1 MTSILDSRATPLQR
15 ELALGGQAIKL
26 SDADLLAVLFGTGCE
41 GQSARATAS
50 ALLEFA
56 GGLAALKFLGPH
68 LLAMQRGIGPA
79 KAARLVV
86 AIELGRR
93 FWMPQPSPLA
103 ATFIRSF
110 GDVTDWAQ
118 RLTQL
123 DHEELWSLALNGQN
137 RLLHAR
143 CVSRGGQHGCAVRAR
158 DILRGAIRDGASGL
172 VVVHNHPSGD
182 PSPST
187 EDIAMTA
194 ALVSACDAV
203 GLPLLDHVIVAEQG
217 ASSLYELGAFSAAR
231 RESTNPWPAHNM
243 AVSGPG
249 PRSSNRRRG
258 S

>member
-1 MTSILDSRATPLQR
+1 MTAIQDTQATPLQR
-15 ELALGGQAIKL
+15 ELALEGQAAKL
-26 SDADLLAVLFGTGCE
+26 NDADLLAVLLGTGCE

-56 GGLAALKFLGPH
+56 GSLTALKHLGPH

-79 KAARLVV
+79 KAARLIA

-93 FWMPQPSPLA
+93 FWMAQPPQLA
-103 ATFIRSF
+103 TTFIRSF

-158 DILRGAIRDGASGL
+158 DILRGALRDGASGL

-194 ALVSACDAV
+194 ALVSACEAV

-217 ASSLYELGAFSAAR
+217 ATSLYELGAFPNAR
-231 RESTNPWPAHNM
+231 RESTGPWPAHRM
-243 AVSGPG
+243 TVSGPG
-249 PRSSNRRRG
+249 PRSSNRRGG